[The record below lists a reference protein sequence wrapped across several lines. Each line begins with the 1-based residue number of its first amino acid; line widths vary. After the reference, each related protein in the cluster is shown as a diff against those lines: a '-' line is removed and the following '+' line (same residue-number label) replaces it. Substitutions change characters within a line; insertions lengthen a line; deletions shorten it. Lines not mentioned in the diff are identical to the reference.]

1 MGAEEKSRNVFRY
14 ILTSGHEGTHSIPTE
29 QMGAL
34 VTRSV
39 VPNLAGLVR
48 GQISAD
54 HTERGNLGQF
64 CAGSAP
70 GEWLQGQQSARNPM
84 AYLTCEMKGKLT
96 STWSS
101 FIQKNVWR
109 RLRTV
114 SRTARRSL
122 HLAGIVQGF

>member
-1 MGAEEKSRNVFRY
+1 MCEKHRNAHTHTGPLFIFANGQQKQIGQAPHLKHEHFSKEVGAEEKSRNVFQY

-39 VPNLAGLVR
+39 APNLASLVR

-64 CAGSAP
+64 CASSAP
-70 GEWLQGQQSARNPM
+70 CEWLQG
-84 AYLTCEMKGKLT
+84 
-96 STWSS
+96 
-101 FIQKNVWR
+101 
-109 RLRTV
+109 
-114 SRTARRSL
+114 SRAPGTQWPIL
-122 HLAGIVQGF
+122 HVR